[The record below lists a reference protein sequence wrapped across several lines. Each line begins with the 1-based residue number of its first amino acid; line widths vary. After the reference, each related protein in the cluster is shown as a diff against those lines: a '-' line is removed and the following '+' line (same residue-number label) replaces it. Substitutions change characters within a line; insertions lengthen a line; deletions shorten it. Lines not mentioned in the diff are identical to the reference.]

1 MHTGFDTTV
10 VFAKHNA
17 KGHDSGCKKACIAR
31 QDMPFGDAKEHKTQ
45 VIGYQHFKQT
55 ELFGYGIDAK
65 SSVNGRNIRIIQIT
79 YQRHDEIV
87 T

>member
-1 MHTGFDTTV
+1 
-10 VFAKHNA
+10 
-17 KGHDSGCKKACIAR
+17 
-31 QDMPFGDAKEHKTQ
+31 MPFGDAKEHKTQ

-55 ELFGYGIDAK
+55 EIFGYGIDAK